1 MGTRIPESYM
11 YKCPDQQTALEK
23 SSKLRKNSQI
33 FRPARSKIFKR
44 LSKAMIS
51 PNPKLT

>member
-1 MGTRIPESYM
+1 M

-23 SSKLRKNSQI
+23 SSKLRKHFQI
-33 FRPARSKIFKR
+33 LRPARLKIFKR

-51 PNPKLT
+51 PNPKLA